1 MTTEPETQELSSE
14 DLGEVVGGAAPN
26 VSEIVVTKD
35 LDTSYPL
42 GRNIVSV

>member
-14 DLGEVVGGAAPN
+14 DLGEVVGGGAPN

-35 LDTSYPL
+35 LDTASAPS
-42 GRNIVSV
+42 RNIISV